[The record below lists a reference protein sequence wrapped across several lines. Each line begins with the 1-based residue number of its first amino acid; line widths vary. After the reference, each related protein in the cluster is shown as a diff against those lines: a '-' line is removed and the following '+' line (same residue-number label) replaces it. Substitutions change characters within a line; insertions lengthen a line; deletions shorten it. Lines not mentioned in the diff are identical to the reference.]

1 MGPRFAIN
9 KDHVMKKTTNKK
21 NSLRKTRGG
30 KPALQRTLKSA
41 INCSG
46 IALHS
51 GGNVSLTLHPAE
63 PDTGIV
69 FRRSDIGGGNA
80 HIPAHWSR
88 ISDTRLCTTLSDD
101 NNVSVSTVEHLMA
114 ALAGCHI
121 DNLVVEIQGSEVPA
135 MDGSAAPFVFLI
147 ECAGI
152 VEQSAPRRT
161 IRILKPVSVSHGD
174 SFASLVPVSDSLEA
188 FSLNVEIDF
197 DSNAISRQDYL
208 FHVAD
213 HTFKSEIS
221 RARTFGF
228 LHEVDGLRASGL
240 ALGGSLDNAVVISGD
255 QVLNEGGLRYRDEFV
270 RHKVLDSLGDLYL
283 AGSPLI
289 GHFHGLRS
297 GHSLNRG
304 LLEALFADD
313 EAWCPCEVS
322 NDFPPAGDIAVPS
335 RTGDQT
341 GEPALAATA

>member
-1 MGPRFAIN
+1 
-9 KDHVMKKTTNKK
+9 MKKTLNNKK
-21 NSLRKTRGG
+21 SSQKACG

-46 IALHS
+46 TALHS
-51 GGNVSLTLHPAE
+51 GENVSLTLHPAE

-80 HIPAHWSR
+80 RIPAHWSQ
-88 ISDTRLCTTLSDD
+88 ISDTRLCTTLSDGG
-101 NNVSVSTVEHLMA
+101 NVSVATVEHLMA

-121 DNLVVEIQGSEVPA
+121 DNLVVEIQGGEVPA

-152 VEQSAPRRT
+152 AEQNVPRRA
-161 IRILKPVSVSHGD
+161 IRVLKPVSVSHGE
-174 SFASLVPVSDSLEA
+174 SFASLAPAPDSLEA

-197 DSNAISRQDYL
+197 DSNAISRQNYL

-213 HTFKSEIS
+213 DAFKSEIS

-228 LHEVDGLRASGL
+228 LHEVDDLRAAGL

-313 EAWCPCEVS
+313 DAWCHSEIS
-322 NDFPPAGDIAVPS
+322 DDFPSSGPVAVPS
-335 RTGDQT
+335 QVK
-341 GEPALAATA
+341 EPALAATA

>member
-1 MGPRFAIN
+1 
-9 KDHVMKKTTNKK
+9 MKKTINNKK
-21 NSLRKTRGG
+21 FLKKARG
-30 KPALQRTLKSA
+30 KSALQRTLKSA

-46 IALHS
+46 TALHS
-51 GGNVSLTLHPAE
+51 GENISLTLHPAE
-63 PDTGIV
+63 PDTGII
-69 FRRSDIGGGNA
+69 FRRSDIAGGNVY
-80 HIPAHWSR
+80 IPAHWTR
-88 ISDTRLCTTLSDD
+88 ISDTRLCTTLSDGG
-101 NNVSVSTVEHLMA
+101 NISVATVEHLMA

-121 DNLVVEIQGSEVPA
+121 DNLVVEIQGGEVPA

-152 VEQSAPRRT
+152 VDQNTPRRA
-161 IRILKPVSVSHGD
+161 IRVLKPVSVSHGG
-174 SFASLVPVSDSLEA
+174 SFASLTPVPDSLES

-197 DSNAISRQDYL
+197 NSAAISRQDYL

-213 HTFKSEIS
+213 TTFKSEIS

-228 LHEVDGLRASGL
+228 LHEVDDLRASGL

-255 QVLNEGGLRYRDEFV
+255 QILNEGGLRYEDEFV
-270 RHKVLDSLGDLYL
+270 RHKVLDSIGDLYL
-283 AGSPLI
+283 AGAPLI

-304 LLEALFADD
+304 LLEALFADH

-322 NDFPPAGDIAVPS
+322 NGFPPVSDVTLPPRIKKQVSESAMAV
-335 RTGDQT
+335 
-341 GEPALAATA
+341 TA